1 MKEESP
7 MKTLTVLIA
16 SCLLLF
22 LVGCNTVKGAGQDI
36 QKVGEKIEDAAK
48 KKQ

>member
-1 MKEESP
+1 

-16 SCLLLF
+16 SSLI
-22 LVGCNTVKGAGQDI
+22 LVLSACNTVKGAGQDI

-48 KKQ
+48 KK

>member
-1 MKEESP
+1 

-16 SCLLLF
+16 SLMI
-22 LVGCNTVKGAGQDI
+22 LVLPACNTVKGAGQDI